1 MARVI
6 NRGFAK
12 PNDPIYTGGPQVFT
26 PGAFRPKQ
34 TTPTAES
41 ERPIDSDA
49 TSEGASAKGSGKP
62 QP

>member
-12 PNDPIYTGGPQVFT
+12 RNDPIYTGGPQVFT

-34 TTPTAES
+34 PAKEPES
-41 ERPIDSDA
+41 ERRIDAETTSDA
-49 TSEGASAKGSGKP
+49 GSASSAEKP